1 MREGSILITWPQD
14 PPRGAGFLSARDAED
29 MVNGLH
35 AESVNEVELSAF
47 INSNLS
53 DQ

>member
-1 MREGSILITWPQD
+1 
-14 PPRGAGFLSARDAED
+14 

-53 DQ
+53 DQGPQPFEIKSHSSQAAPFADID